1 MQQFNKISTY
11 SNVIKHLLANTYLPL
26 MRSVREGDY
35 ICADRIYI
43 LKCEVIKCT
52 SSGYIGKKGFLS
64 NTPLANWVNLGEYHF
79 GEKDGK
85 LSTKYVSNA
94 EGYDYKT
101 HERLGQYLRNLR
113 DMYGLNL
120 MPLYNCFSNQF
131 LENHV
136 IKNNTIL
143 KTSQDNNTK
152 IYKIPIRFNQDY
164 TVCIENP
171 GVTTFAPAFI
181 RYNSL
186 VKQNNTI
193 YGNGLDV
200 TNQYI
205 NLHSATNIYSE
216 GNLSFGKPYK
226 IRFDN
231 KPEHKQ
237 LIKYNTEYRNEY
249 LEIVINLKYIPHENL
264 EEFEDG
270 VDYYV
275 YEYDS
280 ETESYKYNKVDTETT
295 LEPDPEETYYTYEPY
310 FEHAITYYILNENN
324 EFEEVDTSQPPQVD
338 LTYYTHRRIIDKDKV
353 YFHDITDE
361 ICTQYNDI
369 EDTLYLLIQVP
380 KAFNQN
386 IVVLE
391 GDYTEL
397 NSQKIVDGLFRN
409 KLPDFLYDKFY
420 THDLNLMTMT
430 STEPRPFSPVLIE
443 FLLWN
448 AISTLDTINNDFDR
462 LSQQLSLLNIPYTD
476 DIYYTY
482 PNYWVP
488 RYRQIISDYINA
500 HSTNSIQDNIGYVTR
515 NIEEYIIK
523 SIDSNNAIFG
533 G

>member
-35 ICADRIYI
+35 ICAGRIYI
-43 LKCEVIKCT
+43 LRCDVIKCT

-64 NTPLANWVNLGEYHF
+64 NSPIAEWTLLGEYHF

-85 LSTKYVSNA
+85 LSTRYVSNA

-131 LENHV
+131 LENHI
-136 IKNNTIL
+136 IKNNMVI
-143 KTSQDNNTK
+143 KTSQNNNTK

-171 GVTTFAPAFI
+171 GITTFAPAFI

-200 TNQYI
+200 TRQYI
-205 NLHSATNIYSE
+205 NLHNATNIYHE

-231 KPEHKQ
+231 IPERKK
-237 LIKYNTEYRNEY
+237 LIKYNTKSYATY
-249 LEIVINLKYIPHENL
+249 SEIVLNSDYIPHSDL
-264 EEFEDG
+264 TEFESG
-270 VDYYV
+270 VTYYKYV
-275 YEYDS
+275 YNQE
-280 ETESYKYNKVDTETT
+280 EESYEFEINSDQTPEEGEIYYT
-295 LEPDPEETYYTYEPY
+295 LELVFDPTT
-310 FEHAITYYILNENN
+310 TYYILNENE
-324 EFEEVDTSQPPQVD
+324 EFEKADTSQPPQED
-338 LTYYTHRRIIDKDKV
+338 LTYFVCNYYVDKNTV
-353 YFHDITDE
+353 YSHDITDE
-361 ICTQYNDI
+361 ICTQYNDV
-369 EDTLYLLIQVP
+369 EDNLYLLIQVP
-380 KAFNQN
+380 KVFNQN

-397 NSQKIVDGLFRN
+397 DSQKIVDSLFRN
-409 KLPDFLYDKFY
+409 ILPDFLYDEFY

-462 LSQQLSLLNIPYTD
+462 LSQQLYYLNIPYVD
-476 DIYYTY
+476 DIFHNY

-500 HSTNSIQDNIGYVTR
+500 NSTNSIQDNIGYVTR
-515 NIEEYIIK
+515 NIEEYIAK
-523 SIDSNNAIFG
+523 SIDSNNAIIG